1 MNKNTEAG
9 IFILIPD
16 ILIGVS
22 GYLASSL
29 YLWKT
34 TVHKDKEISF
44 GNLL

>member
-1 MNKNTEAG
+1 MNENTEAG
-9 IFILIPD
+9 IFIPIPG
-16 ILIGVS
+16 ILIGSS

-34 TVHKDKEISF
+34 SVHKDKEISF